1 MSNTGRKEANK
12 KSLVLLEGMKRVTAL
27 NSNWKLSK
35 FKMDLSLHD
44 ILTDEPTINS
54 EYLM

>member
-12 KSLVLLEGMKRVTAL
+12 KSLVLLEGMKWVTAS